1 MKREYWKYLPV
12 VFPYLWKYKR
22 YGGISCV
29 LLLIGSAAAIAEPWP
44 LALLVNSVLG
54 KQPLP
59 GVLNTWFGHNTT
71 ELIVFAAIASFLV
84 TATVQLVALGT
95 SYVNT
100 TIDQNVT
107 LDFRSDL
114 FRHCQ
119 SLSQAF
125 HDHRRTGDFMYKINF
140 EAYAAGEMS
149 VALGPLAQSVLTVLG
164 MFYVTYQLDPL
175 LAFIA
180 IGVVPFVFSWSGYY
194 GKRVEPRLLKARGL
208 ECESLGMVNQAMA
221 MLPVI
226 SVFNRQRYEHRQF
239 VNQGKQAVD
248 QRVAV
253 TVRQTLF
260 SLAVGLTTAAG
271 TALVLGLGA
280 QQVLTGRLSAGGL
293 LVIIGYV
300 GAIYKPLETISQT
313 LSTFQEHLLALRFA
327 KSLFD
332 TPADIADEPGAI
344 DIRGATERLRG
355 RVEFRGVD
363 FTYPG
368 RTSTLRD
375 ISFVAPPG
383 TVTAI
388 VGPTGAGKSTLISLL
403 PRFIDPDGGSILLDG
418 FDLRQLT
425 LESLRDQIAF
435 VHQQTMLFDRSV
447 VDNIRYGRMQATD
460 EMVLAAARAAN
471 AHEFIQQL
479 SDGYGTRLGENG
491 ILISGGERQRI
502 GIARAFLKDAPILVL
517 DEPTS
522 AIDARTE
529 ASILGALHR
538 LMEGRT
544 TFIVAHRLSTIKH
557 AHQVIVIEDG
567 RIVECGK
574 PEDLLKSGGL
584 FSQLHALQS
593 DITSRDIQV
602 PVDDGLDTL
611 LALLR
616 QTQPQHR
623 LSHAGT

>member
-1 MKREYWKYLPV
+1 
-12 VFPYLWKYKR
+12 
-22 YGGISCV
+22 
-29 LLLIGSAAAIAEPWP
+29 
-44 LALLVNSVLG
+44 
-54 KQPLP
+54 
-59 GVLNTWFGHNTT
+59 
-71 ELIVFAAIASFLV
+71 
-84 TATVQLVALGT
+84 
-95 SYVNT
+95 
-100 TIDQNVT
+100 
-107 LDFRSDL
+107 
-114 FRHCQ
+114 
-119 SLSQAF
+119 
-125 HDHRRTGDFMYKINF
+125 
-140 EAYAAGEMS
+140 
-149 VALGPLAQSVLTVLG
+149 
-164 MFYVTYQLDPL
+164 
-175 LAFIA
+175 
-180 IGVVPFVFSWSGYY
+180 
-194 GKRVEPRLLKARGL
+194 
-208 ECESLGMVNQAMA
+208 
-221 MLPVI
+221 
-226 SVFNRQRYEHRQF
+226 
-239 VNQGKQAVD
+239 
-248 QRVAV
+248 VAV

-557 AHQVIVIEDG
+557 AHQVIVLEDG

>member
-1 MKREYWKYLPV
+1 
-12 VFPYLWKYKR
+12 
-22 YGGISCV
+22 
-29 LLLIGSAAAIAEPWP
+29 
-44 LALLVNSVLG
+44 
-54 KQPLP
+54 
-59 GVLNTWFGHNTT
+59 
-71 ELIVFAAIASFLV
+71 
-84 TATVQLVALGT
+84 
-95 SYVNT
+95 
-100 TIDQNVT
+100 
-107 LDFRSDL
+107 
-114 FRHCQ
+114 
-119 SLSQAF
+119 
-125 HDHRRTGDFMYKINF
+125 
-140 EAYAAGEMS
+140 
-149 VALGPLAQSVLTVLG
+149 
-164 MFYVTYQLDPL
+164 
-175 LAFIA
+175 
-180 IGVVPFVFSWSGYY
+180 
-194 GKRVEPRLLKARGL
+194 
-208 ECESLGMVNQAMA
+208 
-221 MLPVI
+221 
-226 SVFNRQRYEHRQF
+226 
-239 VNQGKQAVD
+239 
-248 QRVAV
+248 
-253 TVRQTLF
+253 
-260 SLAVGLTTAAG
+260 
-271 TALVLGLGA
+271 
-280 QQVLTGRLSAGGL
+280 
-293 LVIIGYV
+293 
-300 GAIYKPLETISQT
+300 
-313 LSTFQEHLLALRFA
+313 
-327 KSLFD
+327 
-332 TPADIADEPGAI
+332 
-344 DIRGATERLRG
+344 
-355 RVEFRGVD
+355 
-363 FTYPG
+363 
-368 RTSTLRD
+368 
-375 ISFVAPPG
+375 
-383 TVTAI
+383 VTAI

-418 FDLRQLT
+418 FDLRELT

-557 AHQVIVIEDG
+557 AHQVVVLEDG
-567 RIVECGK
+567 CIVECGT

-616 QTQPQHR
+616 QTQPQQR